1 MTRQVV
7 FGRIAKLIMSGSALL
22 ALPGCLTLQVIEPV
36 MEPPRQF
43 TADVTVPVEFAV
55 PGTIGFRC
63 AERGATFFGLPG
75 INSGACA
82 DRKLVTMLD
91 PCMTLTAGPY
101 AQTLC
106 EGLRQHRIAAN
117 PAPNMIEVRA
127 AQPVAG
133 LVKAS
138 FSVSSKPAAPAPPS
152 TREKSA
158 WDNVIV
164 EFVDAGDVEMR
175 CAERGAKLAASDA
188 AVLSCAD
195 RLMLTVVNPCT
206 SQEQGWYTRTLCHEL
221 AHVNGWPADHPAHY
235 QHMVLKPASE
245 SPQALA
251 LAKAMDAASYP
262 VTIAVPDPATITA
275 RPVLV
280 AAPLLAAPLPAPPA
294 PAPPVSAPPAPAP
307 LVSAP
312 PLPAP
317 PVSAADFPV
326 GLRKIEAN
334 VVSFSLSW
342 RAQTS
347 LAVETRMKAVAS
359 LFALPQPAAD
369 IPTAN
374 GSTAG
379 ERADIKVSYKS
390 GDILIPL
397 LRGLSYQTVGLS
409 HDPSASKQS
418 SD

>member
-82 DRKLVTMLD
+82 DRTLVTMLD
-91 PCMTLTAGPY
+91 PCLTLTAGPY

-106 EGLRQHRIAAN
+106 EGLRQHRIEAK
-117 PAPNMIEVRA
+117 PAPDMIEVRA
-127 AQPVAG
+127 AQPVPG

-138 FSVSSKPAAPAPPS
+138 FSVSSKPAAAPVQPS
-152 TREKSA
+152 TRELSA

-206 SQEQGWYTRTLCHEL
+206 SKQQGWYTRTLCHEL

-262 VTIAVPDPATITA
+262 VTTALPDHAAITA

-280 AAPLLAAPLPAPPA
+280 AAPLLAPPLS
-294 PAPPVSAPPAPAP
+294 APPVSAT
-307 LVSAP
+307 
-312 PLPAP
+312 

-326 GLRKIEAN
+326 GLRKIVAN
-334 VVSFSLSW
+334 VLSLSLSW

-397 LRGLSYQTVGLS
+397 LRGLSYQNVGLS

>member
-82 DRKLVTMLD
+82 DRTLVTMLD
-91 PCMTLTAGPY
+91 PCLTLTAGPY

-117 PAPNMIEVRA
+117 PVPNMIEVRA
-127 AQPVAG
+127 AQPVPG

-152 TREKSA
+152 TRELSA
-158 WDNVIV
+158 WENVIV

-206 SQEQGWYTRTLCHEL
+206 SEEQGWYTRTLCHEL

-280 AAPLLAAPLPAPPA
+280 AAPLLA
-294 PAPPVSAPPAPAP
+294 PPVSAPPAP
-307 LVSAP
+307 AP

-326 GLRKIEAN
+326 GLRKIVAN

-390 GDILIPL
+390 GDIPSPL
-397 LRGLSYQTVGLS
+397 LRGLSYQTAGLS